1 VIPRLAKRQVA
12 RELLFCHCAS
22 RKRSEYVTCV
32 AVRHECLRRR
42 QQLAFIGPPASVQF
56 YELPSLIHHLDLPHS
71 SSASRFTAGAAGL
84 FILSQSGDTDDTKT
98 MGSDIVRK
106 RKAFSV
112 ASSAELMERRVP
124 MRQICTPQD
133 LKVLAAASAAAL
145 IVACVGGWV
154 ISDTQAR
161 VATPT
166 VQIDPFALMT
176 SAKQLPTEHFADYSF
191 VF

>member
-1 VIPRLAKRQVA
+1 M
-12 RELLFCHCAS
+12 
-22 RKRSEYVTCV
+22 CV
-32 AVRHECLRRR
+32 WADVVWLGGC
-42 QQLAFIGPPASVQF
+42 GV
-56 YELPSLIHHLDLPHS
+56 
-71 SSASRFTAGAAGL
+71 GAAGL

-98 MGSDIVRK
+98 IGSDIVRI
-106 RKAFSV
+106 RKTFRV

-124 MRQICTPQD
+124 MRQICTSQD

-166 VQIDPFALMT
+166 TVQIDPFTLVT
-176 SAKQLPTEHFADYSF
+176 SAKQLPTEQFADYSF
-191 VF
+191 VFN